1 MREIPVLAPAGRPRN
16 PDVDLRV
23 RQSTLTLLVERG
35 YAGLRIDD
43 IARASGVAKSTIYRR
58 WPSLVLLVLDA
69 VEAAL
74 GSRLVPTSEDVEADL
89 AALLRIVLDSL
100 VANPVGWTLPGI
112 GIDLMRQPELAAEYR
127 RRFIDP
133 LRDQAVALLGR
144 GIEEGRFARTADPE
158 AIVDAL
164 AGLII
169 YRRLMGEPPPTLET
183 LLQIARAALRP

>member
-1 MREIPVLAPAGRPRN
+1 MREPSAPAPAGRPRN
-16 PDVDLRV
+16 PDVDPRV
-23 RQSTLTLLVERG
+23 RQATLTLLVERG

-43 IARASGVAKSTIYRR
+43 IARASGVAKTTIYRR

-74 GSRLVPTSEDVEADL
+74 GPRLVATSEDVEADL
-89 AALLRIVLDSL
+89 VALLRIVLDSL

-133 LRDQAVALLGR
+133 IREQAVALLGR
-144 GIEEGRFARTADPE
+144 GIEEGRFAGTADPE

-164 AGLII
+164 AGLIV